1 MYADNLHAVEAQ
13 LKARKVQDK
22 DEIERLLKEEKELDE
37 ELKQLEEEE
46 KTQNREIEELAAY

>member
-13 LKARKVQDK
+13 LKARKAQDK
-22 DEIERLLKEEKELDE
+22 DDIDRLHKEEKELDE

-46 KTQNREIEELAAY
+46 KT